1 MKKTNNIYN
10 DMLEISKKIYNFV
23 LYIKNKLMRKKQTK
37 KDPAYML
44 FVFGDFDEHEYLAT
58 NLSSQLLTIVSSP
71 FLKFTYGE
79 YGVVFHFKSK
89 EEFSDLKEYVDMALS
104 ELTEQY
110 FLMEATDN
118 IDIKMPRKLKK
129 DFLNI
134 DGETTKME
142 PKNGK
147 IDIEELREK
156 RGKDVKNMAFDIFLP
171 IFNPN
176 SEFNK
181 ESEIEYQPTVDEIL
195 EKITET
201 GIESLTE
208 KEKEI
213 LDNYGKRK
221 NG

>member
-1 MKKTNNIYN
+1 
-10 DMLEISKKIYNFV
+10 
-23 LYIKNKLMRKKQTK
+23 MRKRLTK

-58 NLSSQLLTIVSSP
+58 NLSSQLLTVVSSP

-79 YGVVFHFKSK
+79 YGVVFHFRSK
-89 EEFSDLKEYVDMALS
+89 EEFNDLKEYIDMAMS
-104 ELTEQY
+104 EITEQY
-110 FLMEATDN
+110 FLMESTSKV
-118 IDIKMPRKLKK
+118 DIKMPKKLKK

-147 IDIEELREK
+147 IDIEELKEK
-156 RGKDVKNMAFDIFLP
+156 RNKDIKNIAFDIFLP
-171 IFNPN
+171 IFDTN

-181 ESEIEYQPTVDEIL
+181 EKVVEYIPTVDEIL
-195 EKITET
+195 DKISEK

-221 NG
+221 NGGH